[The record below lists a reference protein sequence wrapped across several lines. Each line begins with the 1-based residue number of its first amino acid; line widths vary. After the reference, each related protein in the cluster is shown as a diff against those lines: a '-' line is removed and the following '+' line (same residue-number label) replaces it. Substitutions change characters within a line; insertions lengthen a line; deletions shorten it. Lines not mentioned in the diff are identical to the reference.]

1 MGTQNNPP
9 EHLKR
14 KKKKKKRRTTT
25 MEGTRYWRGSIRPQ
39 SQSLIDAMERLN
51 HANTSGWCMPRST
64 WARIIGVAGDIA
76 C

>member
-1 MGTQNNPP
+1 
-9 EHLKR
+9 
-14 KKKKKKRRTTT
+14 